1 MSNKTRTP
9 RASRWQQA
17 PALVIS
23 LVALFAALSG
33 AALALPGTQ
42 TVNSGDIKDNAVK
55 SIDLKDG
62 AAVTGDDVTDE
73 SLTGTDV
80 ADGTIAG
87 TDVTDESIASNDVQN
102 ETLLSTDISPTRRSR
117 RGRRGRHPPGQ
128 RPGAELRPV
137 RGDRRRDPQPLQH
150 GRGCGRDGPEREL
163 QLQLRDRDLRQRR
176 GVDQRFRP
184 LDRRRE
190 RRGADALRGHP
201 RPQRRETVTVKG
213 GNDFGVDRTLVA
225 VASCL

>member
-33 AALALPGTQ
+33 AALALPGTE
-42 TVNSGDIKDNAVK
+42 TVNSGDIKDESVK
-55 SIDLKDG
+55 SIDLKDN
-62 AAVTGDDVTDE
+62 AAVASSDVIDE

-80 ADGTIAG
+80 TDNTIA
-87 TDVTDESIASNDVQN
+87 SSDVQD
-102 ETLLSTDISPTRRSR
+102 ETLLSTDIADQAITGNDVAGDTLQANDLAPNSVQSQELGDGIHNHSNAVVVAGGT
-117 RGRRGRHPPGQ
+117 GQ
-128 RPGAELRPV
+128 NANYNFNSVTATCGGGEELISGSGHWV
-137 RGDRRRDPQPLQH
+137 GDAN
-150 GRGCGRDGPEREL
+150 GEEL
-163 QLQLRDRDLRQRR
+163 MLSE
-176 GVDQRFRP
+176 VI
-184 LDRRRE
+184 LDHS
-190 RRGADALRGHP
+190 A
-201 RPQRRETVTVKG
+201 ETVTVKG